1 MHFLYH
7 PSLGKNNCLDS
18 CDRTTL
24 EASLGSTVL
33 LNCNFE
39 DTWLENS
46 SHQEWVFW
54 SKPPGSRLVSITAKG
69 QTDFKDPRG
78 GRVKAFPYQGK
89 LGNYSIRIDV
99 LQDTDL
105 GWYCCEWGDECRRVE
120 LTKAEEVKEEGA
132 WNKNVMRLFYISTG
146 VVIFILLL
154 STCRILHWKFTG
166 HCKKSQPYYE
176 NEDFH
181 SGLNSML
188 LLNYENRTFSLWDIT
203 SIKPSQHRNNYNS
216 QYDEY
221 IHTYIHINITGTR
234 ASTPPPEVIACDENV
249 GQGEEQQQRGD
260 ANGGIIYEN
269 NEHDPTINQQPDIT
283 RNVRFSQDNQSTNE
297 SQRRLRVTFHREL
310 FSRLRQASLGRHSY
324 VNQAELSQQA
334 RSPKGNGQRASFWRK
349 RAKHKC
355 EYENP
360 TYNNSMDQLNL

>member
-1 MHFLYH
+1 MFLFFNINHCIICIVLCYVCV
-7 PSLGKNNCLDS
+7 PANGKNNCLDS

-33 LNCNFE
+33 LNCSFK
-39 DTWLENS
+39 DTWLGNS
-46 SHQEWVFW
+46 SHQKWVFW
-54 SKPPGSRLVSITAKG
+54 SRPPGSRLVSITAKG
-69 QTDFKDPRG
+69 QTDFKDPRD
-78 GRVKAFPYQGK
+78 GRVKAFPNQGK

-120 LTKAEEVKEEGA
+120 LTKAEAGA
-132 WNKNVMRLFYISTG
+132 WNKNIMHLFYISTG

-154 STCRILHWKFTG
+154 KTCCIFHWKFTG
-166 HCKKSQPYYE
+166 HCKKSQPDYE

-181 SGLNSML
+181 
-188 LLNYENRTFSLWDIT
+188 
-203 SIKPSQHRNNYNS
+203 
-216 QYDEY
+216 
-221 IHTYIHINITGTR
+221 TGTTAR
-234 ASTPPPEVIACDENV
+234 APPPEVIACDENI
-249 GQGEEQQQRGD
+249 GQGEEQQQRD

-269 NEHDPTINQQPDIT
+269 NEHDPTINQQQDIT
-283 RNVRFSQDNQSTNE
+283 RNVPNSQDNQSTNE
-297 SQRRLRVTFHREL
+297 SQRRHCVTFHREL

-324 VNQAELSQQA
+324 VNQAELNQQA
-334 RSPKGNGQRASFWRK
+334 RSPMGNGQRASFWRK

-360 TYNNSMDQLNL
+360 LYNNSMDQLKL